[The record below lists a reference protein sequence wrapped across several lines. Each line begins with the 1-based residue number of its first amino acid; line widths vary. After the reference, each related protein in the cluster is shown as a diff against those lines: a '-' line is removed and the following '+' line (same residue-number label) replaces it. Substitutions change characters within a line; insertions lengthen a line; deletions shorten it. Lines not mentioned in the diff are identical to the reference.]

1 MILKMVRRIE
11 IMDTTL
17 RDGEQMKGVSYSPSE
32 KLALAQIL
40 LKDIKVDRV
49 EIASAKVSKGEKQ
62 SVAEIINWARK
73 ANCLEK
79 IEILG
84 FVDKT
89 ESVDWIYNFG
99 GKIMNILSKGS
110 MNHLQNQLR
119 KTKEQHAQDIKETV
133 AYANKKGI
141 TCNIY
146 LEDWSQ
152 GMINSRDYVY
162 YLLDN
167 LQGEPIKRFMLPD
180 TLGILYSSQVYEFIK
195 EILARYPNLH
205 FDFHAHND
213 YGIATANTLIAVEAG
228 IKGIHCTVNGMG
240 ERTGNAPLEEVVVG
254 LHDFLKIKS
263 GIEEKHLFHLS
274 KTVEAFSGYRIAFN
288 KPICGSNVFT
298 QTAGIHA
305 DGDKKGNLY
314 VTSLFPERFDRKR
327 QYSLGKL
334 SGKSNLEY
342 NLEEIGIK
350 LNKEQKKLV
359 LKRIVELADK
369 KEVISE
375 GDLPYI
381 ISDVLE
387 TPQKKIFNLKSCNII
402 TSTELKSTAIIK
414 LLYREVEK
422 DKKIELEEI
431 AQGDGGYDAFMNAI
445 RKIAKKIDYSLP
457 SLLDYIV
464 TIPPGGKTDALV
476 QCVITWEQAD
486 KKTFITKGVNP
497 DQVLAAIEATEKMLN
512 IIAFQKKKTVNPINK
527 VNYFGLPF

>member
-1 MILKMVRRIE
+1 VNKKIE

-17 RDGEQMKGVSYSPSE
+17 RDGEQMKGVSYSPQE
-32 KLALAQIL
+32 KLTIAKIL
-40 LKDIKVDRV
+40 LEDVKVDRI
-49 EIASAKVSKGEKQ
+49 EIASAKVSKGEEQ
-62 SVAEIINWARK
+62 SVAEIIDWAKK
-73 ANCLEK
+73 ASCIEK

-99 GKIMNILSKGS
+99 GKVMNILSKGS
-110 MNHLQNQLR
+110 MNHLKNQLR
-119 KTKEQHAQDIKETV
+119 KTKEQHVQDIKETV

-152 GMINSRDYVY
+152 GMVNSRDYVY
-162 YLLDN
+162 YLLDS
-167 LQGEPIKRFMLPD
+167 LQGQQIKRFMLPD

-213 YGIATANTLIAVEAG
+213 YGVATANTLIAVEAG

-254 LHDFLKIKS
+254 GIK
-263 GIEEKHLFHLS
+263 EKHLFYLS
-274 KTVEAFSGYRIAFN
+274 KTVEAFSGQRIAFN
-288 KPICGSNVFT
+288 KPISGSNVFT

-314 VTSLFPERFDRKR
+314 VTSLFPERFSRKR

-342 NLEEIGIK
+342 NLEEIDIELTK
-350 LNKEQKKLV
+350 AQKKRV
-359 LKRIVELADK
+359 LERIIELGDR
-369 KEVISE
+369 KETITA

-387 TPQKKIFNLKSCNII
+387 TPQEKTFRLELCNIV
-402 TSTELKSTAIIK
+402 TSMELKPIAVIK
-414 LLYREVEK
+414 LLYKGKGK
-422 DKKIELEEI
+422 DKVIELEES

-445 RKIAKKIDYSLP
+445 RKIAKKIDYPLP
-457 SLLDYIV
+457 TLLDYTV
-464 TIPPGGKTDALV
+464 NIPPGGKTDALV
-476 QCVITWEQAD
+476 QCTITWGWQNH
-486 KKTFITKGVNP
+486 KTFITKGINS

-512 IIAFQKKKTVNPINK
+512 IIAFQKKENR
-527 VNYFGLPF
+527 G

>member
-1 MILKMVRRIE
+1 MNKKIE

-17 RDGEQMKGVSYSPSE
+17 RDGEQMKGVSYSPQE
-32 KLALAQIL
+32 KLTIAKIL
-40 LKDIKVDRV
+40 LEDVEVDRV
-49 EIASAKVSKGEKQ
+49 EIASAKVSKGEEQ
-62 SVAEIINWARK
+62 SVVEVIDYAK
-73 ANCLEK
+73 KLNCVEK

-89 ESVDWIYNFG
+89 ESVDWIYNLG
-99 GKIMNILSKGS
+99 GKVMNILSKGS
-110 MNHLQNQLR
+110 MNHLTNQLR

-162 YLLDN
+162 YLLN
-167 LQGEPIKRFMLPD
+167 SLQGEPIKRFMLPD
-180 TLGILYSSQVYEFIK
+180 TLGILYSSQVYKFIK

-213 YGIATANTLIAVEAG
+213 YGMATANTLIAVEAG
-228 IKGIHCTVNGMG
+228 IRGVHCTVNGMG

-254 LHDFLKIKS
+254 LHDFLKIKT
-263 GIEEKHLFHLS
+263 GIKEKYLFHLS
-274 KTVEAFSGYRIAFN
+274 KTVEAFSGHRIAFN

-342 NLEEIGIK
+342 NLEEIDIK
-350 LNKEQKKLV
+350 LTKAQKKCV
-359 LKRIVELADK
+359 LERIIELGDR
-369 KEVISE
+369 KETITA

-387 TPQKKIFNLKSCNII
+387 TPQKKTFDLKSCNII

-414 LLYREVEK
+414 LLYRKEGQ
-422 DKKIELEEI
+422 DKKIELEES

-445 RKIAKKIDYSLP
+445 GRIAKKIDYFLP
-457 SLLDYIV
+457 NLLDYTV

-476 QCVITWEQAD
+476 QCVITWEQSN

-512 IIAFQKKKTVNPINK
+512 ILALQRENNK
-527 VNYFGLPF
+527 HR

>member
-1 MILKMVRRIE
+1 MNNKLE

-17 RDGEQMKGVSYSPSE
+17 RDGEQMKGVSYSSSE

-40 LKDIKVDRV
+40 LKNVKVDRI
-49 EIASAKVSKGEKQ
+49 EIASAKVSKGEEQ
-62 SVAEIINWARK
+62 SVVKIIEWAKK
-73 ANCLEK
+73 ANCVER

-89 ESVDWIYNFG
+89 ESIDWIYKLG

-110 MNHLQNQLR
+110 MNHLTNQLR
-119 KTKEQHAQDIKETV
+119 KTKEQHVQDIKETV
-133 AYANKKGI
+133 AYAKKKGI
-141 TCNIY
+141 ICNIY

-180 TLGILYSSQVYEFIK
+180 TLGILYSCQVSEFIK
-195 EILARYPNLH
+195 EVLERYPNLR

-213 YGIATANTLIAVEAG
+213 YGLATANSLVAVEAG
-228 IKGIHCTVNGMG
+228 IMGIHCTVNGMG

-254 LHDFLKIKS
+254 LHDFLKIKT
-263 GIEEKHLFHLS
+263 GIKEKHLFHLS

-288 KPICGSNVFT
+288 KPISGLNVFT

-342 NLEEIGIK
+342 NLEEINIELTK
-350 LNKEQKKLV
+350 TQKKRV
-359 LKRIVELADK
+359 LERIIELGDR
-369 KEVISE
+369 KETITA

-387 TPQKKIFNLKSCNII
+387 TPQEKTFKLQLCNIV
-402 TSTELKSTAIIK
+402 TSMELKPIAVVK
-414 LLYREVEK
+414 LLYK
-422 DKKIELEEI
+422 DKGKNKELILEES

-445 RKIAKKIDYSLP
+445 RKIAIKIDYPLP
-457 SLLDYIV
+457 TLLDYTV
-464 TIPPGGKTDALV
+464 SIPPGGKTDALV
-476 QCVITWEQAD
+476 QCTITWGWQNH
-486 KKTFITKGVNP
+486 KTFITKGVNP
-497 DQVLAAIEATEKMLN
+497 DQVLAAIDATEKMLN
-512 IIAFQKKKTVNPINK
+512 IITFQKTNN
-527 VNYFGLPF
+527 

>member
-1 MILKMVRRIE
+1 MSNKLE

-17 RDGEQMKGVSYSPSE
+17 RDGEQMKGVSYSPQE
-32 KLALAQIL
+32 KLTIAKIL
-40 LKDIKVDRV
+40 LEDVKVDRI
-49 EIASAKVSKGEKQ
+49 EIASAKVSKGEEQ
-62 SVAEIINWARK
+62 SVAEIIDWAKK
-73 ANCLEK
+73 ANCVEK

-99 GKIMNILSKGS
+99 GKVMNILSKGS
-110 MNHLQNQLR
+110 MNHLTNQLR

-133 AYANKKGI
+133 AYANKRGI

-162 YLLDN
+162 YLLNN
-167 LQGEPIKRFMLPD
+167 LQEEAIKRFMLPD

-213 YGIATANTLIAVEAG
+213 YGLATANTLIAVEAG
-228 IKGIHCTVNGMG
+228 IKGVHCTVNGMG
-240 ERTGNAPLEEVVVG
+240 ERTGNAPLEEVLVG
-254 LHDFLKIKS
+254 LHDFLKIKTK
-263 GIEEKHLFHLS
+263 IKEKHLFHLS
-274 KTVEAFSGYRIAFN
+274 KTVEAFSGQRIAFN
-288 KPICGSNVFT
+288 KPISGSNVFT

-314 VTSLFPERFDRKR
+314 VTSLFPERFNRKR

-342 NLEEIGIK
+342 NLEEVDIELTK
-350 LNKEQKKLV
+350 VQKKRV
-359 LKRIVELADK
+359 LERIIELGDR
-369 KEVISE
+369 KETITA

-387 TPQKKIFNLKSCNII
+387 TPQKKIFDLKSCNII

-414 LLYREVEK
+414 LLYKKEGQ
-422 DKKIELEEI
+422 DKKIELEES

-445 RKIAKKIDYSLP
+445 RKMAKKIDYFLP
-457 SLLDYIV
+457 NLLDYTV

-476 QCVITWEQAD
+476 QCVITWEQLN

-512 IIAFQKKKTVNPINK
+512 IVALQKKENR
-527 VNYFGLPF
+527 G